1 MFKKKILSLFGA
13 IIIVFGAGLFVS
25 PMANASLIGTSVN
38 LCSNL
43 VFNNNTVSA
52 DPLDC
57 AISNGSSII
66 GGGIEFLN
74 VGFDRSIDL
83 TGDTVS
89 IIYNSFSGS
98 PSPDLFI
105 LTDFAEIITGLTL
118 LTPNLLNITIAF
130 TNNAIGLLVNN
141 PECCGQSVET
151 VTFRIETATVPE
163 PAPLALLGL
172 GLLGLGV
179 IRRRRTSQ

>member
-1 MFKKKILSLFGA
+1 MVKKKISSLFGA
-13 IIIVFGAGLFVS
+13 IIIAFGAGLFIS
-25 PMANASLIGTSVN
+25 PVANASLIGTSVD

-43 VFNNNTVSA
+43 VFNSAVSA

-57 AISNGSSII
+57 ALSNGSAII

-74 VGFDRSIDL
+74 VGFDRSVDL

-105 LTDFAEIITGLTL
+105 LTNFSEVITGLTL
-118 LTPNLLNITIAF
+118 LTTNFLNITTAF
-130 TNNAIGLLVNN
+130 TNNAIGLLVSN
-141 PECCGQSVET
+141 PECCSQSVET

-179 IRRRRTSQ
+179 VRRRRTSQ